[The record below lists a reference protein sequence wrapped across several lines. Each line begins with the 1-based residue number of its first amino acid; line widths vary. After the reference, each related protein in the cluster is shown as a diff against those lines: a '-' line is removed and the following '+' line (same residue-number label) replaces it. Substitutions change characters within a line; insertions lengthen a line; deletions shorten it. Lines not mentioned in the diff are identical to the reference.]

1 MICHVLLV
9 KVVKEATEAFLST
22 GAGDAWRAL
31 AQQRLSDLSQ
41 TSGAELAEVR
51 SGSYRS
57 SLISR
62 SIYQLI

>member
-1 MICHVLLV
+1 MCHVRV

-41 TSGAELAEVR
+41 TSGAESAEVR
-51 SGSYRS
+51 
-57 SLISR
+57 
-62 SIYQLI
+62 